1 MLPFNSLPSSL
12 ILTLLISLDS
22 LGGLSYGAP
31 NPIAQPL
38 SIPLVRRSQKPRDI
52 TELGT
57 WAKKQRLALEAKY
70 GIGQTSDKRSSGMN
84 L

>member
-1 MLPFNSLPSSL
+1 MLFNSLPSSL
-12 ILTLLISLDS
+12 ILTLLVSLDS
-22 LGGLSYGAP
+22 LDGLSYGAP

-38 SIPLVRRSQKPRDI
+38 SIPLIRRSQKPRDI

-70 GIGQTSDKRSSGMN
+70 GIGQASSDKRSNGMN